1 MASRVALLVS
11 AYRNHKSVPWSEGLA
26 AIQRVIFAVYDK
38 ADELRLRT
46 HVGEFE
52 LATQQAGKRWLLL
65 DVTNAFPEWM
75 AAQEYRDA
83 YFESPEDLAG
93 YQSGELTE
101 FVATLA
107 DTLRSRIASDA
118 DRDTVVALL
127 GVGTLFGLARV
138 STVVE
143 AIKDAVPGRL
153 LVFFPGEYHP
163 DTHTYRLLDAR
174 DGWNYLAVPLL
185 AQDSTQRTF

>member
-1 MASRVALLVS
+1 MSSKVAKLLS
-11 AYRNHKSVPWSEGLA
+11 AYRQNLNVPWQAGLA

-38 ADELRLRT
+38 TDELRLRANL
-46 HVGEFE
+46 GEFE
-52 LATQQAGKRWLLL
+52 LATQQAGKQWLLV

-93 YQSGELTE
+93 YLTGELTE
-101 FVATLA
+101 FVTDLN
-107 DTLRSRIASDA
+107 TKLKASISA
-118 DRDTVVALL
+118 EAGSDTVVALL
-127 GVGTLFGLARV
+127 GVGALFGLARV
-138 STVVE
+138 SSVVE
-143 AIKDAVPGRL
+143 GVKDVVQGRL

-163 DTHTYRLLDAR
+163 ENHTYRLLDAR

-185 AQDSTQRTF
+185 AQE

>member
-1 MASRVALLVS
+1 MSSKVAKLVS
-11 AYRNHKSVPWSEGLA
+11 AYRQHLTVPWQAGLA

-38 ADELRLRT
+38 NDELRLRAN
-46 HVGEFE
+46 VGEFE
-52 LATQQAGKRWLLL
+52 LATQQAGKQWLLL
-65 DVTNAFPEWM
+65 DVTDAFPEWM
-75 AAQEYRDA
+75 AAQEYREA

-101 FVATLA
+101 FVADLNVKLKTSIGA
-107 DTLRSRIASDA
+107 AA
-118 DRDTVVALL
+118 GPDTVVALL

-138 STVVE
+138 SSVVE
-143 AIKDAVPGRL
+143 GIKEAVQGRL

-163 DTHTYRLLDAR
+163 ENHTYRLLDAR

-185 AQDSTQRTF
+185 AQD

>member
-1 MASRVALLVS
+1 MSSKLTKLVA
-11 AYRNHKSVPWSEGLA
+11 AYRQHLTVPWQAGLA

-38 ADELRLRT
+38 SDELRLRANID
-46 HVGEFE
+46 EFA
-52 LATQQAGKRWLLL
+52 LATQQAGKQWLLVDL
-65 DVTNAFPEWM
+65 TNVFPQWM

-93 YQSGELTE
+93 YQTGELTE
-101 FVATLA
+101 FVTDLIVKLKARVA
-107 DTLRSRIASDA
+107 VESGP
-118 DRDTVVALL
+118 DTVVALM

-143 AIKDAVPGRL
+143 GIKDAVEGRL

-163 DTHTYRLLDAR
+163 ENHTYRLLDAR

-185 AQDSTQRTF
+185 AKD